1 MSSASSHSGV
11 ISRKP
16 SGSCLIHP
24 SISSSSSDYDEGE
37 EFDLLG
43 ESLKQPNPE
52 DLLVRPTR
60 PLCPSILDSN
70 LFSHRS
76 KRYITPSKTVRSIL
90 YILYISFPS
99 CIVLF
104 PDTQLSSILL
114 PTSRL
119 RSLSRSK
126 SKSKSNRHLSSNAFS
141 HSSPP
146 NQPRHHE
153 CLPQD
158 SESLRAST
166 SANRKFSPSHLKFA
180 NNLKLKYLDSTSR
193 SLNTKISTVRPKP
206 VSYPSILPYIPASY
220 RCGRA
225 MLPPHCISFVVLCF
239 IFLSSPL
246 LPLLS
251 RFRPPLILYT
261 TQALVSF
268 LLTKQSSHVLV
279 CPIAQCRFSRML
291 WKPLC

>member
-52 DLLVRPTR
+52 DLLVRPMR
-60 PLCPSILDSN
+60 PLCPSVLDSN
-70 LFSHRS
+70 LSPIEAKGILHLRRRS
-76 KRYITPSKTVRSIL
+76 GL
-90 YILYISFPS
+90 S
-99 CIVLF
+99 CISCTSLSLRFSVLF

-126 SKSKSNRHLSSNAFS
+126 SKSKSDRHLSSNAFS
-141 HSSPP
+141 RSSLP

-180 NNLKLKYLDSTSR
+180 NNLKLGYLDSTSR

-220 RCGRA
+220 
-225 MLPPHCISFVVLCF
+225 
-239 IFLSSPL
+239 
-246 LPLLS
+246 
-251 RFRPPLILYT
+251 
-261 TQALVSF
+261 
-268 LLTKQSSHVLV
+268 
-279 CPIAQCRFSRML
+279 
-291 WKPLC
+291 